1 MPIVGALPNT
11 IKNGD
16 AEDATVVMNLFAY
29 IQSQV
34 NNNACP
40 STTGTS
46 ILKGNG
52 SGGTQAAAAGTDF
65 LAPAPG
71 MVFDYAG
78 NTVPSG
84 YLLCDGSAVSRTTYS
99 ALFSAIGTTWG
110 AGDGSTTFNVPD
122 LRRRATIGA
131 GGTSV
136 SGPAATL
143 GSVGG
148 EEAHV
153 LTTPELPAHNHTI
166 TITETPHSH
175 ANTLS
180 DLGHSH
186 AFGAASNI
194 QNGGTSPSAF
204 NAGTTGSTQSATTG
218 ITISN
223 ATATTGITANSANT
237 GGGTAHNNM
246 QPSAVVN
253 KIIKV

>member
-1 MPIVGALPNT
+1 MAIVGALPST

-16 AEDATVVMNLFAY
+16 AVDATVVMSLFSY

-40 STTGTS
+40 STAGTS

-71 MVFDYAG
+71 MVFDFAG
-78 NTVPSG
+78 PTANIPSG
-84 YLLCDGSAVSRTTYS
+84 YLACDGSAVSRSTYS

-122 LRRRATIGA
+122 LRRRTTIGA

-136 SGPAATL
+136 SGPAATI

-153 LTTPELPAHNHTI
+153 LTVTELAAHNHGVTVTDPGHAHGI
-166 TITETPHSH
+166 TDPTHF
-175 ANTLS
+175 
-180 DLGHSH
+180 H

-194 QNGGTSPSAF
+194 ANGGASPSAF
-204 NAGTTGSTQSATTG
+204 NAGTTGATQSSSTGITINSATTG
-218 ITISN
+218 ITAS
-223 ATATTGITANSANT
+223 SANT
-237 GGGTAHNNM
+237 GGGASHNNM